1 MRKRTIARVLAVALG
16 AALALG
22 ALAGCQSPAT
32 GATDQQQAN
41 RTYMTKVNQ
50 AVEELNTRL
59 GEFDEAVAQ
68 ESVVNM
74 RNKANS
80 AFEAIDALA
89 AIDTPDAMKDLQT
102 NYVDGCNKL
111 KDALNSYIDL
121 YTEISSATE
130 EAPFD
135 FSAYDGRVKEIQD
148 AYNEGIDK
156 LKAADE
162 EALKLN
168 ETICS
173 ACPNG
178 SSGIADAAGPQA
190 PASALQSL
198 PSRTKYAQPLQHRC
212 RHLRALADFLGRTYD
227 EEIKSEK
234 RRLLRRPAIWRR
246 CMRRWLVGP
255 MRCIWGSRPS
265 MRGAGPTTSPWRRCG
280 RPATSRICAGF
291 PSTSP

>member
-1 MRKRTIARVLAVALG
+1 MEIRQLATFIRVAQFKSFSRAAESLGYSQSAVTVQIRQLE
-16 AALALG
+16 
-22 ALAGCQSPAT
+22 
-32 GATDQQQAN
+32 
-41 RTYMTKVNQ
+41 
-50 AVEELNTRL
+50 EELNTRL

-74 RNKANS
+74 RNAANS

-111 KDALNSYIDL
+111 KDALNSYVDL

-168 ETICS
+168 E
-173 ACPNG
+173 
-178 SSGIADAAGPQA
+178 D
-190 PASALQSL
+190 
-198 PSRTKYAQPLQHRC
+198 
-212 RHLRALADFLGRTYD
+212 
-227 EEIKSEK
+227 
-234 RRLLRRPAIWRR
+234 
-246 CMRRWLVGP
+246 
-255 MRCIWGSRPS
+255 
-265 MRGAGPTTSPWRRCG
+265 
-280 RPATSRICAGF
+280 
-291 PSTSP
+291 

>member
-59 GEFDEAVAQ
+59 GEFD

-135 FSAYDGRVKEIQD
+135 FSAYDERVKEIQD

-168 ETICS
+168 E
-173 ACPNG
+173 
-178 SSGIADAAGPQA
+178 D
-190 PASALQSL
+190 
-198 PSRTKYAQPLQHRC
+198 
-212 RHLRALADFLGRTYD
+212 
-227 EEIKSEK
+227 
-234 RRLLRRPAIWRR
+234 
-246 CMRRWLVGP
+246 
-255 MRCIWGSRPS
+255 
-265 MRGAGPTTSPWRRCG
+265 
-280 RPATSRICAGF
+280 
-291 PSTSP
+291 

>member
-22 ALAGCQSPAT
+22 TLAGCQSPAT

-50 AVEELNTRL
+50 
-59 GEFDEAVAQ
+59 
-68 ESVVNM
+68 
-74 RNKANS
+74 
-80 AFEAIDALA
+80 AIDALA

-168 ETICS
+168 E
-173 ACPNG
+173 
-178 SSGIADAAGPQA
+178 D
-190 PASALQSL
+190 
-198 PSRTKYAQPLQHRC
+198 
-212 RHLRALADFLGRTYD
+212 
-227 EEIKSEK
+227 
-234 RRLLRRPAIWRR
+234 
-246 CMRRWLVGP
+246 
-255 MRCIWGSRPS
+255 
-265 MRGAGPTTSPWRRCG
+265 
-280 RPATSRICAGF
+280 
-291 PSTSP
+291 

>member
-111 KDALNSYIDL
+111 KDALKGTDIEAIKNATDSLTKAFYAVSEKL
-121 YTEISSATE
+121 YSQQGGQQ
-130 EAPFD
+130 APFD

-168 ETICS
+168 E
-173 ACPNG
+173 
-178 SSGIADAAGPQA
+178 D
-190 PASALQSL
+190 
-198 PSRTKYAQPLQHRC
+198 
-212 RHLRALADFLGRTYD
+212 
-227 EEIKSEK
+227 
-234 RRLLRRPAIWRR
+234 
-246 CMRRWLVGP
+246 
-255 MRCIWGSRPS
+255 
-265 MRGAGPTTSPWRRCG
+265 
-280 RPATSRICAGF
+280 
-291 PSTSP
+291 

>member
-1 MRKRTIARVLAVALG
+1 
-16 AALALG
+16 
-22 ALAGCQSPAT
+22 
-32 GATDQQQAN
+32 
-41 RTYMTKVNQ
+41 MTKVNQ

-130 EAPFD
+130 EGALRTSAPTT
-135 FSAYDGRVKEIQD
+135 AREGNPRRLQR
-148 AYNEGIDK
+148 GIDK

-168 ETICS
+168 E
-173 ACPNG
+173 
-178 SSGIADAAGPQA
+178 D
-190 PASALQSL
+190 
-198 PSRTKYAQPLQHRC
+198 
-212 RHLRALADFLGRTYD
+212 
-227 EEIKSEK
+227 
-234 RRLLRRPAIWRR
+234 
-246 CMRRWLVGP
+246 
-255 MRCIWGSRPS
+255 
-265 MRGAGPTTSPWRRCG
+265 
-280 RPATSRICAGF
+280 
-291 PSTSP
+291 

>member
-1 MRKRTIARVLAVALG
+1 
-16 AALALG
+16 
-22 ALAGCQSPAT
+22 
-32 GATDQQQAN
+32 
-41 RTYMTKVNQ
+41 
-50 AVEELNTRL
+50 
-59 GEFDEAVAQ
+59 
-68 ESVVNM
+68 M

-135 FSAYDGRVKEIQD
+135 FSTYDGRVKEIQD

-168 ETICS
+168 E
-173 ACPNG
+173 
-178 SSGIADAAGPQA
+178 D
-190 PASALQSL
+190 
-198 PSRTKYAQPLQHRC
+198 
-212 RHLRALADFLGRTYD
+212 
-227 EEIKSEK
+227 
-234 RRLLRRPAIWRR
+234 
-246 CMRRWLVGP
+246 
-255 MRCIWGSRPS
+255 
-265 MRGAGPTTSPWRRCG
+265 
-280 RPATSRICAGF
+280 
-291 PSTSP
+291 

>member
-22 ALAGCQSPAT
+22 ALAGCQS
-32 GATDQQQAN
+32 QAN

-168 ETICS
+168 E
-173 ACPNG
+173 
-178 SSGIADAAGPQA
+178 D
-190 PASALQSL
+190 
-198 PSRTKYAQPLQHRC
+198 
-212 RHLRALADFLGRTYD
+212 
-227 EEIKSEK
+227 
-234 RRLLRRPAIWRR
+234 
-246 CMRRWLVGP
+246 
-255 MRCIWGSRPS
+255 
-265 MRGAGPTTSPWRRCG
+265 
-280 RPATSRICAGF
+280 
-291 PSTSP
+291 

>member
-22 ALAGCQSPAT
+22 TLAGCQSPAT

-80 AFEAIDALA
+80 AFEAI
-89 AIDTPDAMKDLQT
+89 KDLQT

-168 ETICS
+168 E
-173 ACPNG
+173 
-178 SSGIADAAGPQA
+178 D
-190 PASALQSL
+190 
-198 PSRTKYAQPLQHRC
+198 
-212 RHLRALADFLGRTYD
+212 
-227 EEIKSEK
+227 
-234 RRLLRRPAIWRR
+234 
-246 CMRRWLVGP
+246 
-255 MRCIWGSRPS
+255 
-265 MRGAGPTTSPWRRCG
+265 
-280 RPATSRICAGF
+280 
-291 PSTSP
+291 

>member
-111 KDALNSYIDL
+111 KDALNSYVDL

-135 FSAYDGRVKEIQD
+135 FSTYDSRVKDIQD

-168 ETICS
+168 E
-173 ACPNG
+173 
-178 SSGIADAAGPQA
+178 D
-190 PASALQSL
+190 
-198 PSRTKYAQPLQHRC
+198 
-212 RHLRALADFLGRTYD
+212 
-227 EEIKSEK
+227 
-234 RRLLRRPAIWRR
+234 
-246 CMRRWLVGP
+246 
-255 MRCIWGSRPS
+255 
-265 MRGAGPTTSPWRRCG
+265 
-280 RPATSRICAGF
+280 
-291 PSTSP
+291 

>member
-74 RNKANS
+74 RNK
-80 AFEAIDALA
+80 
-89 AIDTPDAMKDLQT
+89 DAMKDLQT

-168 ETICS
+168 E
-173 ACPNG
+173 
-178 SSGIADAAGPQA
+178 D
-190 PASALQSL
+190 
-198 PSRTKYAQPLQHRC
+198 
-212 RHLRALADFLGRTYD
+212 
-227 EEIKSEK
+227 
-234 RRLLRRPAIWRR
+234 
-246 CMRRWLVGP
+246 
-255 MRCIWGSRPS
+255 
-265 MRGAGPTTSPWRRCG
+265 
-280 RPATSRICAGF
+280 
-291 PSTSP
+291 

>member
-22 ALAGCQSPAT
+22 ALSGCQSPAT

-74 RNKANS
+74 RNAANN

-111 KDALNSYIDL
+111 KDALNSYVEC
-121 YTEISSATE
+121 TPRSA
-130 EAPFD
+130 AP
-135 FSAYDGRVKEIQD
+135 
-148 AYNEGIDK
+148 
-156 LKAADE
+156 
-162 EALKLN
+162 
-168 ETICS
+168 
-173 ACPNG
+173 P
-178 SSGIADAAGPQA
+178 
-190 PASALQSL
+190 
-198 PSRTKYAQPLQHRC
+198 
-212 RHLRALADFLGRTYD
+212 
-227 EEIKSEK
+227 
-234 RRLLRRPAIWRR
+234 RRR
-246 CMRRWLVGP
+246 
-255 MRCIWGSRPS
+255 
-265 MRGAGPTTSPWRRCG
+265 
-280 RPATSRICAGF
+280 
-291 PSTSP
+291 PSTSAPTMDA

>member
-1 MRKRTIARVLAVALG
+1 MASIRDVAIKAG
-16 AALALG
+16 VGIGTVSRALNG
-22 ALAGCQSPAT
+22 SGYIS
-32 GATDQQQAN
+32 DE
-41 RTYMTKVNQ
+41 TKQKIMQ

-168 ETICS
+168 E
-173 ACPNG
+173 
-178 SSGIADAAGPQA
+178 D
-190 PASALQSL
+190 
-198 PSRTKYAQPLQHRC
+198 
-212 RHLRALADFLGRTYD
+212 
-227 EEIKSEK
+227 
-234 RRLLRRPAIWRR
+234 
-246 CMRRWLVGP
+246 
-255 MRCIWGSRPS
+255 
-265 MRGAGPTTSPWRRCG
+265 
-280 RPATSRICAGF
+280 
-291 PSTSP
+291 

>member
-22 ALAGCQSPAT
+22 ALSGCQSPAT

-50 AVEELNTRL
+50 AVEEAISA
-59 GEFDEAVAQ
+59 GEHADAVAQ

-74 RNKANS
+74 RNAANS

-168 ETICS
+168 E
-173 ACPNG
+173 
-178 SSGIADAAGPQA
+178 D
-190 PASALQSL
+190 
-198 PSRTKYAQPLQHRC
+198 
-212 RHLRALADFLGRTYD
+212 
-227 EEIKSEK
+227 
-234 RRLLRRPAIWRR
+234 
-246 CMRRWLVGP
+246 
-255 MRCIWGSRPS
+255 
-265 MRGAGPTTSPWRRCG
+265 
-280 RPATSRICAGF
+280 
-291 PSTSP
+291 

>member
-1 MRKRTIARVLAVALG
+1 MKHHTAGRFLAVALG
-16 AALALG
+16 AALALA

-50 AVEELNTRL
+50 AVEELSSRL

-68 ESVVNM
+68 ESIVNM
-74 RNKANS
+74 RNAANG
-80 AFEAIDALA
+80 AFEAIDTLA

-111 KDALNSYIDL
+111 KDALNSYVDL

-135 FSAYDGRVKEIQD
+135 FGTYEGRVKEIQD
-148 AYNEGIDK
+148 AYNEGIAK

-168 ETICS
+168 E
-173 ACPNG
+173 
-178 SSGIADAAGPQA
+178 D
-190 PASALQSL
+190 
-198 PSRTKYAQPLQHRC
+198 
-212 RHLRALADFLGRTYD
+212 
-227 EEIKSEK
+227 
-234 RRLLRRPAIWRR
+234 
-246 CMRRWLVGP
+246 
-255 MRCIWGSRPS
+255 
-265 MRGAGPTTSPWRRCG
+265 
-280 RPATSRICAGF
+280 
-291 PSTSP
+291 

>member
-1 MRKRTIARVLAVALG
+1 MNTAICTVFGKKSFNLRLNIH
-16 AALALG
+16 
-22 ALAGCQSPAT
+22 QPASYL
-32 GATDQQQAN
+32 
-41 RTYMTKVNQ
+41 REV
-50 AVEELNTRL
+50 NTRL

-135 FSAYDGRVKEIQD
+135 FSAYDERVKEIQD

-168 ETICS
+168 E
-173 ACPNG
+173 
-178 SSGIADAAGPQA
+178 D
-190 PASALQSL
+190 
-198 PSRTKYAQPLQHRC
+198 
-212 RHLRALADFLGRTYD
+212 
-227 EEIKSEK
+227 
-234 RRLLRRPAIWRR
+234 
-246 CMRRWLVGP
+246 
-255 MRCIWGSRPS
+255 
-265 MRGAGPTTSPWRRCG
+265 
-280 RPATSRICAGF
+280 
-291 PSTSP
+291 

>member
-1 MRKRTIARVLAVALG
+1 MRKRTIARVLAVALV

-121 YTEISSATE
+121 YTEISSA
-130 EAPFD
+130 
-135 FSAYDGRVKEIQD
+135 YDGRVKEIQD

-168 ETICS
+168 E
-173 ACPNG
+173 
-178 SSGIADAAGPQA
+178 D
-190 PASALQSL
+190 
-198 PSRTKYAQPLQHRC
+198 
-212 RHLRALADFLGRTYD
+212 
-227 EEIKSEK
+227 
-234 RRLLRRPAIWRR
+234 
-246 CMRRWLVGP
+246 
-255 MRCIWGSRPS
+255 
-265 MRGAGPTTSPWRRCG
+265 
-280 RPATSRICAGF
+280 
-291 PSTSP
+291 

>member
-16 AALALG
+16 AALAL
-22 ALAGCQSPAT
+22 ALLPVASRRPLEPPTSSRPIG
-32 GATDQQQAN
+32 
-41 RTYMTKVNQ
+41 TYMTKVNQ

-168 ETICS
+168 E
-173 ACPNG
+173 
-178 SSGIADAAGPQA
+178 D
-190 PASALQSL
+190 
-198 PSRTKYAQPLQHRC
+198 
-212 RHLRALADFLGRTYD
+212 
-227 EEIKSEK
+227 
-234 RRLLRRPAIWRR
+234 
-246 CMRRWLVGP
+246 
-255 MRCIWGSRPS
+255 
-265 MRGAGPTTSPWRRCG
+265 
-280 RPATSRICAGF
+280 
-291 PSTSP
+291 

>member
-111 KDALNSYIDL
+111 KDALNYMLDQL
-121 YTEISSATE
+121 HRFVHGDQQRNRGGALRLQRLRR
-130 EAPFD
+130 A
-135 FSAYDGRVKEIQD
+135 R
-148 AYNEGIDK
+148 EG
-156 LKAADE
+156 
-162 EALKLN
+162 N
-168 ETICS
+168 
-173 ACPNG
+173 P
-178 SSGIADAAGPQA
+178 
-190 PASALQSL
+190 
-198 PSRTKYAQPLQHRC
+198 
-212 RHLRALADFLGRTYD
+212 
-227 EEIKSEK
+227 
-234 RRLLRRPAIWRR
+234 RRLQRGHRQTEGRRRR
-246 CMRRWLVGP
+246 
-255 MRCIWGSRPS
+255 
-265 MRGAGPTTSPWRRCG
+265 
-280 RPATSRICAGF
+280 GF
-291 PSTSP
+291 EAE

>member
-111 KDALNSYIDL
+111 KDALREGVD
-121 YTEISSATE
+121 TC
-130 EAPFD
+130 
-135 FSAYDGRVKEIQD
+135 D
-148 AYNEGIDK
+148 A
-156 LKAADE
+156 
-162 EALKLN
+162 
-168 ETICS
+168 S
-173 ACPNG
+173 M
-178 SSGIADAAGPQA
+178 
-190 PASALQSL
+190 
-198 PSRTKYAQPLQHRC
+198 
-212 RHLRALADFLGRTYD
+212 
-227 EEIKSEK
+227 
-234 RRLLRRPAIWRR
+234 RRLQRLAERVEGYARKLDMEMEKEKYK
-246 CMRRWLVGP
+246 C
-255 MRCIWGSRPS
+255 
-265 MRGAGPTTSPWRRCG
+265 
-280 RPATSRICAGF
+280 
-291 PSTSP
+291 

>member
-1 MRKRTIARVLAVALG
+1 ML
-16 AALALG
+16 ALALVG
-22 ALAGCQSPAT
+22 AYGVYRAPSAFV
-32 GATDQQQAN
+32 DIE
-41 RTYMTKVNQ
+41 VNPSL
-50 AVEELNTRL
+50 ELTVDVYKRQ
-59 GEFDEAVAQ
+59 AQ

-168 ETICS
+168 E
-173 ACPNG
+173 
-178 SSGIADAAGPQA
+178 D
-190 PASALQSL
+190 
-198 PSRTKYAQPLQHRC
+198 
-212 RHLRALADFLGRTYD
+212 
-227 EEIKSEK
+227 
-234 RRLLRRPAIWRR
+234 
-246 CMRRWLVGP
+246 
-255 MRCIWGSRPS
+255 
-265 MRGAGPTTSPWRRCG
+265 
-280 RPATSRICAGF
+280 
-291 PSTSP
+291 

>member
-22 ALAGCQSPAT
+22 TLAGCQSPAT

-41 RTYMTKVNQ
+41 RTYMTK
-50 AVEELNTRL
+50 LNTRL

-168 ETICS
+168 E
-173 ACPNG
+173 
-178 SSGIADAAGPQA
+178 D
-190 PASALQSL
+190 
-198 PSRTKYAQPLQHRC
+198 
-212 RHLRALADFLGRTYD
+212 
-227 EEIKSEK
+227 
-234 RRLLRRPAIWRR
+234 
-246 CMRRWLVGP
+246 
-255 MRCIWGSRPS
+255 
-265 MRGAGPTTSPWRRCG
+265 
-280 RPATSRICAGF
+280 
-291 PSTSP
+291 